1 MSRRVTDGKLC
12 WICSA
17 VAPCL
22 KWWTT
27 KSRSTREE
35 PTRIVPSSHALRGAG
50 QVVTTPPM
58 LRIIT
63 GFIDF
68 DAVIP
73 GGSRVAPTSR
83 LAGPLRSQDGPW
95 MGSSDAGVPCV
106 RTAPRCIGAPP
117 RAIGHAQ
124 AQRLK
129 AIAPHNLAGVHGVL
143 HGRGVFHL
151 PVMADQLP
159 P

>member
-27 KSRSTREE
+27 KSRSTRED

-50 QVVTTPPM
+50 KVVRSSAM

-63 GFIDF
+63 LLIDF
-68 DAVIP
+68 DGVIP
-73 GGSRVAPTSR
+73 GGSFL
-83 LAGPLRSQDGPW
+83 LAILFGKPPP
-95 MGSSDAGVPCV
+95 GVKHHP
-106 RTAPRCIGAPP
+106 AA
-117 RAIGHAQ
+117 
-124 AQRLK
+124 L
-129 AIAPHNLAGVHGVL
+129 PH
-143 HGRGVFHL
+143 R
-151 PVMADQLP
+151 
-159 P
+159 